1 MTDRDPGEGFFDHL
15 DDPSWPAPG
24 NDRLDAVVR
33 RGRHLRARRRSAW
46 AASAAAGVTLA
57 VVGGLGISHAINATG
72 PDDRVFQPAGPS
84 GSASAPGT
92 GHRRHHQGGGNQ
104 VLLPGGSPAPGS
116 RPAGIAS
123 TPAAAPSPTGNCP
136 PVTTGESPASEPL
149 PGASLPSLAPS
160 PTPTCEPAA
169 SPSATPSETG
179 SPAPTDTAEP
189 TSSPT

>member
-1 MTDRDPGEGFFDHL
+1 MTERDPGEGFFDHL
-15 DDPSWPAPG
+15 DDPGWPSPG
-24 NDRLDAVVR
+24 SDRLDAVVR

-46 AASAAAGVTLA
+46 AASATAGVALA

-84 GSASAPGT
+84 GSASATASGP
-92 GHRRHHQGGGNQ
+92 RHHHRGGGNQ
-104 VLLPGGSPAPGS
+104 VLLPGGSAAPGAQPS
-116 RPAGIAS
+116 GFAS
-123 TPAAAPSPTGNCP
+123 TPAAAPSPTGSCP
-136 PVTTGESPASEPL
+136 PVTGESPASEPL
-149 PGASLPSLAPS
+149 PGATLPPLAPS

-169 SPSATPSETG
+169 TPSAPPSETG